1 MTQPKPTEPAQPQ
14 PTTAQPGA
22 AAPAAQAGAAAQPA
36 TPRIHP
42 ERQRRVRTAL
52 NLFSVAAWVT
62 GTLLLLLCTRMIL
75 DYGFHLDV
83 SSLAWVGR
91 VHGYAF
97 SLFLLAS
104 LNLGMKARW
113 PVKTWVLTAVSGV
126 VPFMSFVVEAKRR
139 REVKRTFQL

>member
-1 MTQPKPTEPAQPQ
+1 MTQPKPTDQTQPAQ
-14 PTTAQPGA
+14 AGA
-22 AAPAAQAGAAAQPA
+22 AAPAAQAAA
-36 TPRIHP
+36 PRIHP

-91 VHGYAF
+91 VHGFAF

-139 REVKRTFQL
+139 KEVKRTFQL